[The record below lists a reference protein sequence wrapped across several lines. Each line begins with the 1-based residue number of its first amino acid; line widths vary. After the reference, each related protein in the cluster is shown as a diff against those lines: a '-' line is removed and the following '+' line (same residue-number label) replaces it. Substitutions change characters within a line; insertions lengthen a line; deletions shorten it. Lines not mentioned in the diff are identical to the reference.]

1 MMQYPAVVS
10 KNLLRSVSYLR
21 NFTNSFK
28 SIIFV
33 LDYFGSLKVRDG
45 AIVQTLAEMPVGILC
60 TIQLLLELLENDDD
74 MFS

>member
-1 MMQYPAVVS
+1 MQYPAVVS

-33 LDYFGSLKVRDG
+33 LDCFGSLKVRDG
-45 AIVQTLAEMPVGILC
+45 AIVQTLAALLFGILC
-60 TIQLLLELLENDDD
+60 TIQVFLKSLHNADI
-74 MFS
+74 FS

>member
-1 MMQYPAVVS
+1 MQYPAVVS

>member
-1 MMQYPAVVS
+1 MQYPAVVS

-33 LDYFGSLKVRDG
+33 LDCFGSLKVRDG
-45 AIVQTLAEMPVGILC
+45 ASVQTLAEMPVGILC
-60 TIQLLLELLENDDD
+60 TIQLLLELLKNDDD
-74 MFS
+74 MLS